1 MGWLFHVAQNLA
13 IKLDMRTAGPD
24 LVANQP
30 RLASGGMN
38 ELELEELTRNSS

>member
-1 MGWLFHVAQNLA
+1 MGWLFHVAQHLA

-38 ELELEELTRNSS
+38 ELELGKLTRNSS